1 MRPGWFKG
9 SALERTCV
17 RINKPGQ
24 GEAVMS
30 TQDGRAASPDTRDTN
45 LTRRALIRAGW
56 IIPAVLVVSL
66 PSTAFAD
73 YGAPGGIPDPSV
85 STNGGVTVTAPG
97 ATVTVG
103 GSVGANVSTPP
114 PGP

>member
-30 TQDGRAASPDTRDTN
+30 TQDGRAGSPDTRDTN

-66 PSTAFAD
+66 PSKAFAE
-73 YGAPGGIPDPSV
+73 Y
-85 STNGGVTVTAPG
+85 GGVAAPHVRGGGHLTAH
-97 ATVTVG
+97 ARVG
-103 GSVGANVSTPP
+103 GGHHTRR
-114 PGP
+114 

>member
-1 MRPGWFKG
+1 MN
-9 SALERTCV
+9 S
-17 RINKPGQ
+17 
-24 GEAVMS
+24 
-30 TQDGRAASPDTRDTN
+30 QDGRAGSPDTRDTN

-103 GSVGANVSTPP
+103 GSAGASVSSPP